1 MRSKQ
6 ILKVNKFCSET
17 KPIQFYEYRSASE
30 NDDCEFTVVDDPNQP
45 GKLMAT
51 RIKVLPPGSVQFAVT
66 LHKEAVGKIEVEP
79 TWNKSGEEVVGKI
92 LYELNNLNLEIPL
105 HAKDCNLR
113 EFPHKGDI
121 VRFDINQLK
130 STKETNAINVR
141 IIESTH
147 PKTTQQSSNPEE
159 R

>member
-1 MRSKQ
+1 MG
-6 ILKVNKFCSET
+6 N
-17 KPIQFYEYRSASE
+17 
-30 NDDCEFTVVDDPNQP
+30 
-45 GKLMAT
+45 
-51 RIKVLPPGSVQFAVT
+51 
-66 LHKEAVGKIEVEP
+66 VELEP
-79 TWNKSGEEVVGKI
+79 SWNKSGEEVVGKI
-92 LYELNNLNLEIPL
+92 LYELNGLNLEIPL

-113 EFPHKGDI
+113 EFPHKGDV

-147 PKTTQQSSNPEE
+147 PKSPQSSTEE